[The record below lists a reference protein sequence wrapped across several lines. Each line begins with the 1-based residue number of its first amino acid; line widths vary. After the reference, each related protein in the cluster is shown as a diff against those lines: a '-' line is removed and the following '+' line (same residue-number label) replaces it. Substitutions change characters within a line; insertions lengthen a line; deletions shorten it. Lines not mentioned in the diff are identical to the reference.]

1 MFVRFFYMLR
11 ERGVPVTPTSFLRLQ
26 KALSLGVIGS
36 VDDFYTAARSILV
49 KSERYFDIYDQV
61 FAQYFKG
68 AQSDTLEEV
77 ELDDIA
83 RALLEEWLK
92 HPRELAEALGLDEKE
107 LAKYTPEE
115 LIRYFL
121 ERLKEQKEAHHGGNR
136 WIGTGGTS
144 PVGHSGHHPGGM
156 RVGGASRNKSA
167 VKVAM
172 ERRYRDYSQEG
183 PLTELQMG
191 EALKRLRRL
200 IPHGPRDVV
209 NVDKTITETMKSG
222 GEISIV
228 FDRRLTD
235 RLKVVLMIDNGGWS
249 MDPYVEIVQT
259 LFNYARSQ
267 FKDLRIYYF
276 HNTLYGRVWSDPQR
290 HLKPETIEEFARRDP
305 ETRLIIVGD
314 AAMAP
319 YELTW
324 ASGGLYV
331 EQKESGS
338 SEERLKFLARTFRH
352 AVWLNPQAES
362 TWGVHL
368 DDRGDRED
376 LPDVRAHPRRPG
388 EGGPA
393 PHEAALRERVKP
405 PPGYALRRGDAPVR
419 PPVRR

>member
-11 ERGVPVTPTSFLRLQ
+11 EKGVPVTPTSFLRLQ
-26 KALSLGVIGS
+26 KALSLDVIGS

-49 KSERYFDIYDQV
+49 KSERYFDIYDQL
-61 FAQYFKG
+61 FAQYFRG
-68 AQSDTLEEV
+68 AQSETSDDV
-77 ELDDIA
+77 ELTDIA

-92 HPRELAEALGLDEKE
+92 HPRELAETLGLDQKE

-121 ERLKEQKEAHHGGNR
+121 ERLKEQKEAHHGGNY
-136 WIGTGGTS
+136 WIGTRGTS
-144 PVGHSGHHPGGM
+144 PVGHSGYHPGGM
-156 RVGGASRNKSA
+156 RVGGTSRNKSA

-183 PLTELQMG
+183 PLTELQIG
-191 EALKRLRRL
+191 EALKRLRRM
-200 IPHGPRDVV
+200 IPHGPRDIV
-209 NVDKTITETMKSG
+209 NIEKTVTETMRNG

-276 HNTLYGRVWSDPQR
+276 HNTIYGRVWSDPQR
-290 HLKPETIEEFARRDP
+290 HLRPELIEELGRRDP
-305 ETRLIIVGD
+305 ESRLILVGD

-319 YELTW
+319 SELSW
-324 ASGGLYV
+324 ASGGLYF
-331 EQKESGS
+331 EQKESQS
-338 SEERLKFLARTFRH
+338 SAERLKFLAKTFRH
-352 AVWLNPQAES
+352 AVWLNPQAEPS
-362 TWGVHL
+362 WGYTWTIGEIGKIFPMFELTLDGLEKAVGHL
-368 DDRGDRED
+368 MKR
-376 LPDVRAHPRRPG
+376 H
-388 EGGPA
+388 
-393 PHEAALRERVKP
+393 
-405 PPGYALRRGDAPVR
+405 
-419 PPVRR
+419 